1 MRNVIV
7 IKKGTCVPFSLV
19 PSGCKSSNYYFNS
32 KKSVFFASANRHGGI
47 RTLKIAFFHVRRLM
61 MITFLAFLNEMEVSA
76 QVIADH
82 LGGEIIGDPAV
93 KVSSVA
99 KIESG
104 RPGNICFLANPKYER
119 YLYTCNA
126 SVILLNRTFELK
138 EPVRPTV
145 IRVDNAYEA
154 VASLLDLL
162 NSLKKGRRRGRA
174 LSARI
179 SLGARIGKG
188 VWVGS
193 FSCVGRK
200 SVIGKGCQI
209 YPQVYIGD
217 DVVLGEDC
225 VLYPGV
231 KIYQGCRIG
240 DRCILHAN
248 VVIGSDGFGFA
259 PTPDGSYKKIP
270 QTGTVTLE
278 DDVEIGANTVVD
290 RATMGSTVIGKGVKL
305 DNLIQIAH
313 NVTVGANTVMA
324 AQSGIAGSSHVGAQC
339 QIGGQVG
346 ISGHLTIADGT
357 QIAAQAG
364 VLGDI
369 REKSVVMGSPAFE
382 YKDFLRAYAIF
393 RRNARNS
400 KNK

>member
-1 MRNVIV
+1 
-7 IKKGTCVPFSLV
+7 
-19 PSGCKSSNYYFNS
+19 
-32 KKSVFFASANRHGGI
+32 
-47 RTLKIAFFHVRRLM
+47 
-61 MITFLAFLNEMEVSA
+61 MEVSA

-82 LGGEIIGDPAV
+82 LGGEIIGDPTV

-104 RPGNICFLANPKYER
+104 RPGNLCFLANPKYER

-179 SLGARIGKG
+179 SLSSRIGRG

-193 FSCVGRK
+193 FSYVGRK

-217 DVVLGEDC
+217 DVVIGEDC

-259 PTPDGSYKKIP
+259 PVPDGSYKKIP
-270 QTGTVTLE
+270 QTGIVTLE

-364 VLGDI
+364 VLGDV